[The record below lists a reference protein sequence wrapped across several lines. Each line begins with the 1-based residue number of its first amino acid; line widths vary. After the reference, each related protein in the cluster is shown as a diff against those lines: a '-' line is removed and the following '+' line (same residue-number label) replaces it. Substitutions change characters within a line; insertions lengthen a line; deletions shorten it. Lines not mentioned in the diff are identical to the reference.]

1 MASPHVQIASQS
13 HESRKLNLVSLEK
26 SSDFSREIKNYAMAI
41 KEKTEES
48 YTKEENSGVE
58 YAENKIENN
67 IHSTSY
73 YGTRKVNQIG
83 KQNTRRIKENY
94 NKRKTANKRSK
105 K

>member
-1 MASPHVQIASQS
+1 MP
-13 HESRKLNLVSLEK
+13 
-26 SSDFSREIKNYAMAI
+26 EIKTRENAEKIIKSIDRKSMMGAKIKNHAMAI

-58 YAENKIENN
+58 YAEKKIENN
-67 IHSTSY
+67 IHNTSY

-94 NKRKTANKRSK
+94 NKRKTTNKRSK

>member
-1 MASPHVQIASQS
+1 MCRLLRNRTNQG
-13 HESRKLNLVSLEK
+13 NLTL
-26 SSDFSREIKNYAMAI
+26 KNRAMAI

-48 YTKEENSGVE
+48 YKTEENSGVE

-67 IHSTSY
+67 IHNTSY

-83 KQNTRRIKENY
+83 KQNARRIKENY
-94 NKRKTANKRSK
+94 NKRNTTNKRIK